1 MGNDKRKRQV
11 LDGLMSVSVFSLP
24 WPHASLNKAY
34 LFVRENIGS
43 TAHVLVYLTNMQY
56 NQQESAIMAVAAC
69 EPFDQTCDQSRMSP
83 ARMYSSALYVLVAKL
98 AVLSIR
104 AVLVVL

>member
-1 MGNDKRKRQV
+1 
-11 LDGLMSVSVFSLP
+11 
-24 WPHASLNKAY
+24 
-34 LFVRENIGS
+34 
-43 TAHVLVYLTNMQY
+43 MQY
-56 NQQESAIMAVAAC
+56 NQQEPAIMAVVAC

-83 ARMYSSALYVLVAKL
+83 ARMHSSALYVLVAKL